1 MKQKLLTLLL
11 ALMMLCN
18 LIGCSLFTPFKLR
31 EETITME
38 YGEELSEDVSTYVT
52 ARNYDEVTYDY
63 SNAYPEHDDFILG
76 NNLGTATFTDPGKE
90 LTLNIEWVDTTAP
103 TITNSEITIYGF
115 YMMWSDNVME
125 NQFTISELL
134 YEAGVNDALGGY
146 VTSLSIDG
154 ELIITEDMVE
164 EHRANNI
171 YSQSYGEDGYIYLF
185 GGKIVNCKIGAFY
198 TEPDPNPL
206 LATPRHE
213 IDYGDHEVQFTLTD
227 WTGNTSTHTITL
239 HYVRGVSDEELEH
252 YGLSEEDV
260 TTMIEDEY

>member
-63 SNAYPEHDDFILG
+63 SNAYPDHDDFILG

-103 TITNSEITIYGF
+103 AITNSEITIYGF
-115 YMMWSDNVME
+115 YMMLGGVMAD
-125 NQFTISELL
+125 QFSISELL

-154 ELIITEDMVE
+154 VPLITENMVE
-164 EHRANNI
+164 EDMSDTNI
-171 YSQSYGEDGYIYLF
+171 GMYNRDDKINIF
-185 GGKIVNCKIGAFY
+185 GGNIVYCEIGTFY
-198 TEPDPNPL
+198 TEPDSDPL
-206 LATPRHE
+206 FSFPRHE

-227 WTGNTSTHTITL
+227 WAGNTSTHTITL